1 MHEPRGATKLP
12 VEVAGAG
19 SEQEEVTAVPPP
31 RRSAFWLNVDFLKLW
46 GGETLSQI
54 GTQVTVL
61 ALPLTAII
69 TLHARPQQV
78 GFLTAAQFAPWLIV
92 TLFVGVWLDTHRR
105 RPALL
110 VANAGRFVLLGL
122 IPLLDVLG
130 GLSMPTLYVLAFLAG
145 TLSAVFDVAYLVY
158 LPSLVGKDEL
168 VQANARLESSY
179 SVALIA
185 GPGLGGAL
193 VQAFTAPFAIL
204 ANAISYGIGALT
216 VAWIRRPEPDPPR
229 RVHETSMLAEI
240 KHGLAT
246 TFRDPVL
253 RALVLVSAWF
263 NLFEQATLTLTLLY
277 GVRRLDLPSGLLG
290 AILATGAVGGVLGA
304 VLAARIGRR
313 LGVGR
318 TLAFAIPLSSLGL
331 VLVPVAHGSKAVAGA
346 ILVAAFLVYGFG
358 SSAFNVHSVSIRVTI
373 PPPELLARVMAT
385 YRFVM
390 FGTIPLGAL
399 LGGFLGGELGLR
411 RALVIVVAASVA
423 GSVVFALGRIRKLTT
438 PAAAAP

>member
-1 MHEPRGATKLP
+1 MAATDAEGVP
-12 VEVAGAG
+12 AA
-19 SEQEEVTAVPPP
+19 PPP
-31 RRSAFWLNVDFLKLW
+31 RRSGLWLNSDFLKLW

-69 TLHARPQQV
+69 TLHAHPQQV

-122 IPLLDVLG
+122 IPLLYVLDS
-130 GLSMPTLYVLAFLAG
+130 LSMPILYVLAFLAG

-158 LPSLVGKDEL
+158 LPS
-168 VQANARLESSY
+168 
-179 SVALIA
+179 

-204 ANAISYGIGALT
+204 ADAISYAVGALT
-216 VAWIRRPEPDPPR
+216 VASIRRPEPDPPPR
-229 RVHETSMLAEI
+229 EHRTSTLAEI
-240 KHGLAT
+240 RLGLAA
-246 TFRDPVL
+246 TFREPVL

-277 GVRRLDLPSGLLG
+277 AVRRLHLPSGLLG
-290 AILATGAVGGVLGA
+290 TILATGAVGALLGT
-304 VLAARIGRR
+304 VIAARIGRR

-318 TLAFAIPLSSLGL
+318 TLAFSIPLSSVGL
-331 VLVPVAHGSKAVAGA
+331 VLVPVAHGSKAVAVA
-346 ILVAAFLVYGFG
+346 ILVAGFLVYGFG
-358 SSAFNVHSVSIRVTI
+358 SSVFNVHSLSVRITI
-373 PPPELLARVMAT
+373 PPPGLLARVTAT
-385 YRFVM
+385 YRFVIY
-390 FGTIPLGAL
+390 GTIPLGAL

-423 GSVVFALGRIRKLTT
+423 GTAVFALGRIRTLTT
-438 PAAAAP
+438 PGAARESAAGSP

>member
-1 MHEPRGATKLP
+1 MAATEP
-12 VEVAGAG
+12 
-19 SEQEEVTAVPPP
+19 EEVPADAPP
-31 RRSAFWLNVDFLKLW
+31 RRSSLWLNSDFLKLW

-122 IPLLDVLG
+122 IPLLYVLDS
-130 GLSMPTLYVLAFLAG
+130 LSLPVLVVLAFLSG

-158 LPSLVGKDEL
+158 LPSLVSEDEL
-168 VQANARLESSY
+168 VQANARLESTY
-179 SVALIA
+179 TIALIG

-204 ANAISYGIGALT
+204 ADAISYGIGALT
-216 VAWIRRPEPDPPR
+216 VASIRRPEPEPPPR
-229 RVHETSMLAEI
+229 KHETSTLAEI
-240 KHGLAT
+240 RLGLAT

-277 GVRRLDLPSGLLG
+277 AVRLLHIASGLLG
-290 AILATGAVGGVLGA
+290 TVLATGAVGALAGT
-304 VLAARIGRR
+304 VLAARIGNRI
-313 LGVGR
+313 GVGR
-318 TLAFAIPLSSLGL
+318 ALAFSIPLSALGL
-331 VLVPVAHGSKAVAGA
+331 VLVPVAHGSEAVAVA
-346 ILVAAFLVYGFG
+346 ILVAGFLVYGFG
-358 SSAFNVHSVSIRVTI
+358 SSVFNVHSLSVRIRI
-373 PPPELLARVMAT
+373 PPPELLARVTAT
-385 YRFVM
+385 YRFVIY
-390 FGTIPLGAL
+390 GTIPLGAL

-411 RALVIVVAASVA
+411 RALVIVVASSVA
-423 GSVVFALGRIRKLTT
+423 GTVVFALGRIRTLTT
-438 PAAAAP
+438 PGAPRERAAESP